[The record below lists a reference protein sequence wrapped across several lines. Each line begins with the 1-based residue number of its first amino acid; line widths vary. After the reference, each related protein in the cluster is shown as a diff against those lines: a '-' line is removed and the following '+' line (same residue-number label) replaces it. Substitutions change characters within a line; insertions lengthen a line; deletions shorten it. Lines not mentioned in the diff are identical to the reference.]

1 MTSALPAAQSSCI
14 LGKRQAW
21 LSNALCFP
29 GLFRCSVPP
38 FPGCSSPL
46 LPVLWPRHSVCSC
59 QWPKED
65 GKSVSD
71 NSSSIKKIVWEVSA
85 SSAQPHAS
93 LHHLWLCLPPAL
105 ASELVPQASP
115 EETLQ
120 HAAETELV
128 RPDVFTVLNY
138 SPALPEEEKK
148 LKNK

>member
-1 MTSALPAAQSSCI
+1 M
-14 LGKRQAW
+14 
-21 LSNALCFP
+21 
-29 GLFRCSVPP
+29 
-38 FPGCSSPL
+38 
-46 LPVLWPRHSVCSC
+46 
-59 QWPKED
+59 
-65 GKSVSD
+65 SD
-71 NSSSIKKIVWEVSA
+71 NSSRIKKIVWEVSA
-85 SSAQPHAS
+85 SLAQPHAS